1 MPKAPKFDE
10 SRMLEACAAAQALEK
25 PNITKVAREYGVPMR
40 TLRNRVLNIT
50 RARTERIPV
59 NKTLETHQEK
69 ALMQRVADL
78 RELNMPVT
86 SQMIVEWANQALA
99 RSGKPDKQVSKM
111 WVYRFMKRLEKNQ
124 EKLLEDTGPVTPE
137 MRRQLERLFEY
148 NRIASEQLA
157 MANDMITRILNGRA

>member
-1 MPKAPKFDE
+1 
-10 SRMLEACAAAQALEK
+10 
-25 PNITKVAREYGVPMR
+25 
-40 TLRNRVLNIT
+40 
-50 RARTERIPV
+50 
-59 NKTLETHQEK
+59 
-69 ALMQRVADL
+69 MQRVADL

-124 EKLLEDTGPVTPE
+124 EKMLEDTGPLTPE
-137 MRRQLERLFEY
+137 LRRLLERLFEH

-157 MANDMITRILNGRA
+157 MANDMITRILNGRV